1 MDYRRRTKQKITAS
15 KSSNRIHWEMIRE
28 SIDVGSLFSC
38 VIFVQI
44 IIKAKETE
52 FYKETQVSYQLTV
65 SHHPVTVPEAVSG
78 LIYNGKDRKS
88 VV

>member
-38 VIFVQI
+38 VIFVHFTYI
-44 IIKAKETE
+44 DEYVAA
-52 FYKETQVSYQLTV
+52 TV
-65 SHHPVTVPEAVSG
+65 KYSWD
-78 LIYNGKDRKS
+78 K
-88 VV
+88 

>member
-38 VIFVQI
+38 VIFVHFTYI
-44 IIKAKETE
+44 DE
-52 FYKETQVSYQLTV
+52 YVQL
-65 SHHPVTVPEAVSG
+65 
-78 LIYNGKDRKS
+78 R
-88 VV
+88 